1 MILQGD
7 DVKVKAKETDLIR
20 NLRTKSMCSRNTKN
34 DETFVIVGGGIV
46 IVIKRVEIHDINK

>member
-7 DVKVKAKETDLIR
+7 DVKVKAKESDLIR

-34 DETFVIVGGGIV
+34 DQTFVIVGGGIV
-46 IVIKRVEIHDINK
+46 IVIKRVQIHDVNK